1 MACLLR
7 RQAQSRQE
15 VRTQLENEGL
25 RDEVAHLRHLL
36 AVAQAGPPR
45 AAAGA
50 GGSGVGVPKGGGC
63 SEAAGQLALRQG
75 TLARVR
81 AAQLERQVLRLEAEL
96 KVGACLWRPSFP
108 LNFWELQQPVDAIT
122 AEMQRLGH
130 VQSAQ
135 YGCV

>member
-1 MACLLR
+1 MTYKWRAYFAG

-50 GGSGVGVPKGGGC
+50 VGSGVGGVATGGGC
-63 SEAAGQLALRQG
+63 CEAAGQLALRQG

-81 AAQLERQVLRLEAEL
+81 AAQLERQGPPAGGRAEGGGKPMAPIL
-96 KVGACLWRPSFP
+96 LSSFSG
-108 LNFWELQQPVDAIT
+108 NLQQLVGSIF
-122 AEMQRLGH
+122 AEM
-130 VQSAQ
+130 
-135 YGCV
+135 

>member
-1 MACLLR
+1 MTYKWRAYFAG

-50 GGSGVGVPKGGGC
+50 VGSGVGGVATGGGC
-63 SEAAGQLALRQG
+63 CEAAGQLALRQG

-96 KVGACLWRPSFP
+96 KVGQAYGTNILSSF
-108 LNFWELQQPVDAIT
+108 FLQQLVGSIF
-122 AEMQRLGH
+122 AEM
-130 VQSAQ
+130 
-135 YGCV
+135 